1 MAMKTESVEKMSIIS
16 VLTFSII
23 LSTMAFSF
31 TVSPANAEVDNRQGC
46 SASNDQPGRCTN
58 GGYPEADCQA
68 FNHIKEPS
76 SPSALEGALG
86 STCHRNQ

>member
-1 MAMKTESVEKMSIIS
+1 
-16 VLTFSII
+16 
-23 LSTMAFSF
+23 MAFSF
-31 TVSPANAEVDNRQGC
+31 TTISVNAEVDNQQGH

-58 GGYPEADCQA
+58 GGYPFADCQA